1 MTQGA
6 RELTPTEI
14 EDLAAGAWI
23 LGAGGGGN
31 PYHSLLTL
39 RAEAARGFR
48 PVVIPASALA
58 DDDLVAVVST
68 MGAPL
73 VGEERLPDPD
83 VAARPVQVLA
93 ERLGRPFVAV
103 MSLEIGGAN
112 SLQSFMVAA
121 RTGLPVVDADC
132 MGRAFPEAQMTTFAI
147 AGLRNYPFCLAD
159 IRDNVV
165 IVERAAS
172 WQWQERLGRVVVTEV
187 GSIAATA
194 KAPRTGREIKDYAI
208 LGSVTRAIRIG
219 AALRCARE
227 RGEDPVDA
235 VLASEGGIVLFTGK
249 VSDME
254 RRTTRGFLRGVA
266 TVAGLGEDR
275 GSTMELHFQNEFA
288 VAFRD
293 GEPVGMTPDILTVVD
308 SSTGEALGTEVI
320 TYGQR
325 VRVIALASPAIS
337 SAPDRSRARTGGT
350 ACLRRSTSISS
361 RSSRE
366 RVAAPLQESGRSP
379 IQRLSGRRGLAD
391 FCSRHAECSTWLRIT
406 RSQESSPPP
415 TKTGALDGN
424 VGAGLREANSD
435 SSRWRR
441 NRSSLASPACSRH
454 STSPCSAQTL
464 SGC

>member
-1 MTQGA
+1 MTPGA

-31 PYHSLLTL
+31 PYHSLLNL

-48 PVVIPASALA
+48 PVVIPAESLA

-93 ERLGRPFVAV
+93 ERLGRPFAAV
-103 MSLEIGGAN
+103 MSLEIGGSN
-112 SLQSFMVAA
+112 SLQSFQVAA

-172 WQWQERLGRVVVTEV
+172 WQWQERLGRVAVTEV

-194 KAPRTGREIKDYAI
+194 KAPRTGREIKDHAI
-208 LGSVTRAIRIG
+208 LRSVTRAIRIG
-219 AALRCARE
+219 AAVRRAWE
-227 RGEDPVDA
+227 RGDDPVDA
-235 VLASEGGIVLFTGK
+235 VLASEGGLLLFTGK

-254 RRTTRGFLRGVA
+254 RRTTRGFLRGAA
-266 TVAGLGEDR
+266 TIAGLGTDR
-275 GSTMELHFQNEFA
+275 GSTMKLHFQNEFA

-293 GEPVGMTPDILTVVD
+293 GEPAGMTPDILTVVD
-308 SSTGEALGTEVI
+308 SATGEALGTEVI
-320 TYGQR
+320 AYGQR
-325 VRVIALASPAIS
+325 VRVIALESPKA
-337 SAPDRSRARTGGT
+337 
-350 ACLRRSTSISS
+350 
-361 RSSRE
+361 
-366 RVAAPLQESGRSP
+366 LQTE
-379 IQRLSGRRGLAD
+379 
-391 FCSRHAECSTWLRIT
+391 
-406 RSQESSPPP
+406 
-415 TKTGALDGN
+415 
-424 VGAGLREANSD
+424 AGLELVGPRAFGFD
-435 SSRWRR
+435 LDFRP
-441 NRSSLASPACSRH
+441 LFP
-454 STSPCSAQTL
+454 
-464 SGC
+464 

>member
-1 MTQGA
+1 MTPGA

-48 PVVIPASALA
+48 PVVIPASTLA

-194 KAPRTGREIKDYAI
+194 KAPRTGREIKDHAI
-208 LGSVTRAIRIG
+208 LGSVTRAMRIG
-219 AALRCARE
+219 AALRHARE

-320 TYGQR
+320 AYGQR
-325 VRVIALASPAIS
+325 VRVIALASPA
-337 SAPDRSRARTGGT
+337 ALQTEAALELVGPRAFGFDLDFRPLFCESTT
-350 ACLRRSTSISS
+350 A
-361 RSSRE
+361 
-366 RVAAPLQESGRSP
+366 AAH
-379 IQRLSGRRGLAD
+379 
-391 FCSRHAECSTWLRIT
+391 RHLM
-406 RSQESSPPP
+406 
-415 TKTGALDGN
+415 
-424 VGAGLREANSD
+424 
-435 SSRWRR
+435 
-441 NRSSLASPACSRH
+441 
-454 STSPCSAQTL
+454 QTL
-464 SGC
+464 SGLR

>member
-1 MTQGA
+1 MTEGV

-194 KAPRTGREIKDYAI
+194 KAPRTGREIKDHAI
-208 LGSVTRAIRIG
+208 LGSVTRAMRIG

-320 TYGQR
+320 TGSGSTGSGSGSSPSRRRLRSRPKPRSNWWDR
-325 VRVIALASPAIS
+325 VRS
-337 SAPDRSRARTGGT
+337 G
-350 ACLRRSTSISS
+350 STSTSS

-366 RVAAPLQESGRSP
+366 RVPAPVQESGRSP

-391 FCSRHAECSTWLRIT
+391 FRASHAACSTWLRIT
-406 RSQESSPPP
+406 RSQETAPLRQ
-415 TKTGALDGN
+415 KQALSMGTS
-424 VGAGLREANSD
+424 ARAFAN

>member
-1 MTQGA
+1 MIRGA
-6 RELTPTEI
+6 RELAPVEI

-31 PYHSLLTL
+31 PYHALLNL

-48 PVVIPASALA
+48 PRLIPAAALE

-73 VGEERLPDPD
+73 VGEERLPDPE
-83 VAARPVQVLA
+83 VAARPVRILA
-93 ERLGRPFVAV
+93 DRLGRSFAAV

-172 WQWQERLGRVVVTEV
+172 WRWQERLGRVAVTEV

-194 KAPRTGREIKDYAI
+194 KAPRTGREIKDHAI
-208 LGSVTRAIRIG
+208 LGSVTRAVRIG
-219 AALRCARE
+219 SAARRARE
-227 RGEDPVDA
+227 RGEDPVEA
-235 VLASEGGIVLFTGK
+235 VLSGEGGLLLFTGK
-249 VSDME
+249 VSDIE

-266 TVAGLGEDR
+266 TIAGLEADR
-275 GSTMELHFQNEFA
+275 GSTMELHFRNEFA

-293 GEPVGMTPDILTVVD
+293 GEPAGMTPDILTVVD

-320 TYGQR
+320 AYGQR
-325 VRVIALASPAIS
+325 VRVIALD
-337 SAPDRSRARTGGT
+337 AP
-350 ACLRRSTSISS
+350 
-361 RSSRE
+361 
-366 RVAAPLQESGRSP
+366 APL
-379 IQRLSGRRGLAD
+379 
-391 FCSRHAECSTWLRIT
+391 
-406 RSQESSPPP
+406 
-415 TKTGALDGN
+415 KTEAALEL
-424 VGAGLREANSD
+424 VGPRAFGFDLDHRP
-435 SSRWRR
+435 
-441 NRSSLASPACSRH
+441 LFP
-454 STSPCSAQTL
+454 
-464 SGC
+464 

>member
-6 RELTPTEI
+6 RELTSTEI

-39 RAEAARGFR
+39 RAEASRGFR

-58 DDDLVAVVST
+58 DNDLVAVVST

-147 AGLRNYPFCLAD
+147 AGLRNDPFCLAD

-172 WQWQERLGRVVVTEV
+172 WQWQERLGRVAVTEV

-194 KAPRTGREIKDYAI
+194 KEPLTGREIKNHANS
-208 LGSVTRAIRIG
+208 GSVARAIP
-219 AALRCARE
+219 ARSWPRKE
-227 RGEDPVDA
+227 VSPF
-235 VLASEGGIVLFTGK
+235 LTGK

-254 RRTTRGFLRGVA
+254 RRTTRAFLRSVVRIA
-266 TVAGLGEDR
+266 RPREDR
-275 GSTMELHFQNEFA
+275 GSTMDSLPERIRRRVPGWEARPDDAGHP
-288 VAFRD
+288 D
-293 GEPVGMTPDILTVVD
+293 G
-308 SSTGEALGTEVI
+308 
-320 TYGQR
+320 
-325 VRVIALASPAIS
+325 
-337 SAPDRSRARTGGT
+337 
-350 ACLRRSTSISS
+350 
-361 RSSRE
+361 
-366 RVAAPLQESGRSP
+366 
-379 IQRLSGRRGLAD
+379 RGFLN
-391 FCSRHAECSTWLRIT
+391 R
-406 RSQESSPPP
+406 
-415 TKTGALDGN
+415 G
-424 VGAGLREANSD
+424 GAGD
-435 SSRWRR
+435 
-441 NRSSLASPACSRH
+441 
-454 STSPCSAQTL
+454 
-464 SGC
+464 

>member
-1 MTQGA
+1 MTEGV

-194 KAPRTGREIKDYAI
+194 KAPRTGREIKDHAI
-208 LGSVTRAIRIG
+208 LGSVTRAIGIG
-219 AALRCARE
+219 AALRHARE

-325 VRVIALASPAIS
+325 VRVIALASPAALQTEAALEGGAIRIMFTS
-337 SAPDRSRARTGGT
+337 ILFPNIRRHKPADWEWHHRNKANGEDCRLNVFSATGGT
-350 ACLRRSTSISS
+350 ACLRVRPRFQAALRVSESRPRFRNQVALRSN
-361 RSSRE
+361 
-366 RVAAPLQESGRSP
+366 G
-379 IQRLSGRRGLAD
+379 
-391 FCSRHAECSTWLRIT
+391 C
-406 RSQESSPPP
+406 
-415 TKTGALDGN
+415 LDG
-424 VGAGLREANSD
+424 AALQ
-435 SSRWRR
+435 
-441 NRSSLASPACSRH
+441 
-454 STSPCSAQTL
+454 TSAHATPSAQP
-464 SGC
+464 G

>member
-1 MTQGA
+1 M
-6 RELTPTEI
+6 
-14 EDLAAGAWI
+14 
-23 LGAGGGGN
+23 
-31 PYHSLLTL
+31 
-39 RAEAARGFR
+39 
-48 PVVIPASALA
+48 VIPASAVA

-194 KAPRTGREIKDYAI
+194 KAPRTGREIKDHAI

-219 AALRCARE
+219 AALRQARE

-288 VAFRD
+288 VAFKD
-293 GEPVGMTPDILTVVD
+293 GEPAGMTPGHPHRGGFSDRRGPRDRGDRLRAA
-308 SSTGEALGTEVI
+308 GPGHRA
-320 TYGQR
+320 R
-325 VRVIALASPAIS
+325 VPGG
-337 SAPDRSRARTGGT
+337 APDRSRAPTGGT
-350 ACLRRSTSISS
+350 ARLRIRP
-361 RSSRE
+361 RFQAAL
-366 RVAAPLQESGRSP
+366 RVSESGP
-379 IQRLSGRRGLAD
+379 LSGGKSA
-391 FCSRHAECSTWLRIT
+391 LR
-406 RSQESSPPP
+406 P
-415 TKTGALDGN
+415 G
-424 VGAGLREANSD
+424 
-435 SSRWRR
+435 
-441 NRSSLASPACSRH
+441 
-454 STSPCSAQTL
+454 
-464 SGC
+464 